1 MSKKHHKST
10 EPQEE
15 MVDEVVI
22 EEFVVETEEKPKTGK
37 VVNCE
42 LLNVREQPN
51 TNAEIVCMIKRN
63 TEVEI
68 DVTKSTSDFYKI
80 CIASGIEGFCMKK
93 FILVD

>member
-1 MSKKHHKST
+1 MSKKHHKPI

-15 MVDEVVI
+15 MVDEVVVEEPIAEI
-22 EEFVVETEEKPKTGK
+22 EEKHTTGK

-51 TNAEIVCMIKRN
+51 VNAEIVCMIKRN